1 MDIQLSEKKIKDLC
15 GTVAYKKGDSFYR
28 AGKVTFLK
36 EETEMCTAIV
46 KGAEEFQV
54 NITTS
59 GATQIQAKCSCPT
72 LKNVRKHCQ
81 HIAAVLLALHERQQE
96 VPDDLTT
103 GFLQLFDRKPTRQI
117 GQQRHF
123 EQREQLRA
131 SFIVSPVEISPD
143 DYLIGIRIEVNQ
155 QKVLEIREFL
165 LNVYLNRDSVIS
177 PHLTVEPDR
186 HYFAA
191 EEDAV
196 LHQLIRVV
204 QDERSYVGTLPTVA
218 KLEVERLLI
227 PPTSWEILF
236 ALLMKTN
243 PAIEQ
248 DGILSKLRISD
259 LPPPVTFKLE
269 EAGDDCKLRITGLN
283 NLVTL
288 SGYNGVFS
296 QGTLYRLKEEDVS
309 RLVEMKR
316 MLNGEHEP
324 RIPEENIEPFIKTI
338 LPGLKRIGEATVSA
352 ELTAKLRTM
361 PLKAKLYLD
370 RLKNRLLAGVEFH
383 YGQVVIQPLDPN
395 EPSGITVIRD
405 DEKEA
410 QILQLMKES
419 GFAETEGGYY
429 LQNEELEYEFLYH
442 TLPKLQQLV
451 QVYATTAIRTRIV
464 PNTVIP
470 TIRVNAV
477 RTNYLEF
484 TFEMKGI
491 PDAEIKAILAALRE
505 KQKYYRLRDG
515 ALLSLETKEM
525 DEIRRFMMSAPVQP
539 EDFETMLNMPAIDG
553 LKLLDL
559 IEESD
564 VFQAEQS
571 FKQFTDRLLKPE
583 QLDVQLPE
591 SLEHQLRDYQKT
603 GYKWLKTLAAYRFGG
618 VLADDMGLGKTIQSI
633 AFIVSELP
641 SIRERKEPVLIV
653 CPSSLT
659 YNWQRELTKFAPDI
673 QSLIIDGSKAER
685 QLMEQD
691 LSGMDVII
699 MSYPIVRRDIKW
711 AEKQYFHTVFFDEAQ
726 AFKNPITQTA
736 RAVKRLQADHR
747 FALTGT
753 PIENAP
759 EELWSIYYVV
769 FPQLFGGLREFSNL
783 RKKAITKRVRPFL
796 LRRMKENVLS
806 ELPGK
811 IETVDMTDLL
821 PEQKKLY
828 AAYLAKLRHDTLKH
842 LDKDT
847 IRKNRIRILAGLTRL
862 RQICC
867 HPELFIEGY
876 KGGSA
881 KFDQLL
887 QILEDAKRSNRRVL
901 IFSQFTKMLHLI
913 GRELNRRGE
922 SFFYLDGQTPSEE
935 RVDMCQQFNDGE
947 HDLFLI
953 SLKAGGTGLNL
964 TGADTVILYD
974 LWWNPAVEVQATDRA
989 YRIGQKNTVNVIKLV
1004 TKGTIEE
1011 KMVTLQD
1018 HKNRMIED
1026 LIGQGDASKLTEED
1040 IRELLMN

>member
-1 MDIQLSEKKIKDLC
+1 MDIQLTEKKIKDLC

-28 AGKVTFLK
+28 AGKVTLLN
-36 EETEMCTAIV
+36 EEPETVTATV

-54 NITTS
+54 TITNGGTAQFQ
-59 GATQIQAKCSCPT
+59 ATCSCPT

-81 HIAAVLLALHERQQE
+81 HIAAVLLALHERQKE
-96 VPDDLTT
+96 APDDLTS
-103 GFLQLFDRKPTRQI
+103 GFMQLFDRKPKRQS
-117 GQQRHF
+117 GEQRHF

-131 SFIVSPVEISPD
+131 RFIVSPVEMSPE

-155 QKVLEIREFL
+155 QKVQEIRDFL
-165 LNVYLNRDSVIS
+165 LNVYLNRESIIS
-177 PHLTVEPDR
+177 PDLTVEPSR

-196 LHQLIRVV
+196 LHQLIRVI
-204 QDERSYVGTLPTVA
+204 QDERTYTGTLPTSA
-218 KLEVERLLI
+218 KLEVDRMLI
-227 PPTSWEILF
+227 PPTSWEILLS
-236 ALLMKTN
+236 LLTKTN
-243 PAIEQ
+243 PSIEQ

-259 LPPPVTFKLE
+259 MPPPVTFKLE
-269 EAGDDCKLRITGLN
+269 EDGEDCKLRITGLN
-283 NLVTL
+283 DLIPL
-288 SGYNGVFS
+288 PSYNAVFAQGVFH
-296 QGTLYRLKEEDVS
+296 QLKEEDVS
-309 RLVEMKR
+309 RLVDMRR
-316 MLNGEHEP
+316 MLNGEDKLP
-324 RIPEENIEPFIKTI
+324 IPEENVEDFIKNI
-338 LPGLKRIGEATVSA
+338 LPGLKRIGEASVS
-352 ELTAKLRTM
+352 TAITTRLRTM

-383 YGQVVIQPLDPN
+383 YGQVIIQPLDPN
-395 EPSGITVIRD
+395 EPAGETIIRD
-405 DEKEA
+405 DQKEA
-410 QILQLMKES
+410 QIIQLMKES

-429 LQNEELEYEFLYH
+429 LQNEELEYEFLFH

-451 QVYATTAIRTRIV
+451 QVYATTAIRARIV
-464 PNTVIP
+464 PNTVLP
-470 TIRVNAV
+470 TIRVNTV

-505 KQKYYRLRDG
+505 KLKYYRLRDG

-525 DEIRRFMMSAPVQP
+525 DEIRRFMVSVPAQP
-539 EDFETMLNMPAIDG
+539 EDFETMLNMPAVDG
-553 LKLLDL
+553 LRLLDL

-571 FKQFTDRLLKPE
+571 FKEFTDRLLQPE
-583 QLDVQLPE
+583 RLDVQLPE
-591 SLEHQLRDYQKT
+591 SMKYLLRDYQKT

-653 CPSSLT
+653 CPSSVT

-685 QLMEQD
+685 QLLEQD
-691 LSGMDVII
+691 LSGLDVLI
-699 MSYPIVRRDIKW
+699 MSYPIIRRDIKW
-711 AEKQYFHTVFFDEAQ
+711 AEKQQFHTIFFDEAQ

-796 LRRMKENVLS
+796 LRRMKEDVLS

-811 IETVDMTDLL
+811 IETVDATDLL

-881 KFDQLL
+881 KFDQLM

-913 GRELNRRGE
+913 GRELNGRGE

-935 RVDMCQQFNDGE
+935 RVDLCQRFNDGE
-947 HDLFLI
+947 RDLFLI

-974 LWWNPAVEVQATDRA
+974 LWWNPAVEVQAADRA
-989 YRIGQKNTVNVIKLV
+989 YRMGQKNQVNVIKLV
-1004 TKGTIEE
+1004 SKGTIEE
-1011 KMVTLQD
+1011 KMVSLQD

-1026 LIGQGDASKLTEED
+1026 LIGQGDSSKLTEDD

>member
-1 MDIQLSEKKIKDLC
+1 MDIELTERKIKELC
-15 GTVAYKKGDSFYR
+15 GTASYKRGE
-28 AGKVTFLK
+28 TFLRRQK
-36 EETEMCTAIV
+36 VSIIENLSESCAAVVNGT
-46 KGAEEFQV
+46 EEFQITV
-54 NITTS
+54 NKD
-59 GATQIQAKCSCPT
+59 QAGDILASCSCPS
-72 LKNVRKHCQ
+72 LGSYEKYCQ
-81 HIAAVLLALHERQQE
+81 HIAAVLLALREKQTEQA
-96 VPDDLTT
+96 DLTA
-103 GFLQLFDRKPTRQI
+103 GFMKLFERKPMQRS
-117 GQQRHF
+117 GEQRHF
-123 EQREQLRA
+123 ENREKVMTQFVL
-131 SFIVSPVEISPD
+131 SPVEIGPN
-143 DYLIGIRIEVNQ
+143 DYLMGIRLVVNEQRIE
-155 QKVLEIREFL
+155 LIREFL
-165 LNVYLNRDSVIS
+165 SNVYLNRKNSMLPGQVID
-177 PHLTVEPDR
+177 PER
-186 HYFAA
+186 HYFTT

-204 QDERSYVGTLPTVA
+204 QDERSYLGTHTPHA
-218 KLEVERLLI
+218 QMEDDRLLI
-227 PPTSWEILF
+227 PSTSWETLL

-243 PAIEQ
+243 PVVELN
-248 DGILSKLRISD
+248 GNTTKLHITNGA
-259 LPPPVTFKLE
+259 PPLTFLLE
-269 EAGDDCKLRITGLN
+269 EAGEDCRLQMTGLDE
-283 NLVTL
+283 LVIL
-288 SGYNGVFS
+288 SGYNAVYTG
-296 QGTLYRLKEEDVS
+296 GTIYQLPEHDVS
-309 RLVEMKR
+309 LLVEMKR
-316 MLNGEHEP
+316 MLKGEHALF
-324 RIPEENIEPFIKTI
+324 IPTEKVEAFIKNT
-338 LPGLKRIGEATVSA
+338 LQGLKKVGSVKISPA
-352 ELTAKLRTM
+352 LTEKLKKV

-383 YGQVVIQPLDPN
+383 YGRVMIQPLDPN
-395 EPSGITVIRD
+395 EPSHAAVIRD

-410 QILQLMKES
+410 HILHLMKES

-442 TLPKLQQLV
+442 ILPKLQPLV
-451 QVYATTAIRTRIV
+451 QVYATTAIRARIV

-470 TIRVNAV
+470 TIRVNAE
-477 RTNYLEF
+477 RNNYLEF

-491 PDAEIKAILAALRE
+491 PDAEIKAILAALQE

-525 DEIRRFMMSAPVQP
+525 DEIRRFMMSAPEQP
-539 EDFETMLNMPAIDG
+539 EDFETILNMPAIDG
-553 LKLLDL
+553 LKLLNL
-559 IEESD
+559 IEDSD
-564 VFQAEQS
+564 VFQPEQS
-571 FKQFTDRLLKPE
+571 FKEFTDRLLKPE
-583 QLDVQLPE
+583 QLDVVVPVSMEPL
-591 SLEHQLRDYQKT
+591 LRDYQKT
-603 GYKWLKTLAAYRFGG
+603 GYKWMKTLAAYRFGG

-641 SIRERKEPVLIV
+641 LIRERKAPVLIV

-659 YNWQRELTKFAPDI
+659 YNWERELTKFAPDI

-685 QLMEQD
+685 QELEKD
-691 LSGMDVII
+691 LDGLDVII

-711 AEKQYFHTVFFDEAQ
+711 VERQHFHTIFFDEAQ
-726 AFKNPITQTA
+726 AFKNPVTQTA

-769 FPQLFGGLREFSNL
+769 FPHLFGGLREFSNL
-783 RKKAITKRVRPFL
+783 RKKSITRRVRPFL
-796 LRRMKENVLS
+796 LRRMKEDVLP

-811 IETVDMTDLL
+811 IETIDAADLL

-867 HPELFIEGY
+867 HPSLFVEGY
-876 KGGSA
+876 SGGSA

-901 IFSQFTKMLHLI
+901 IFSQFTKMLNLI

-947 HDLFLI
+947 RDLFLI

-974 LWWNPAVEVQATDRA
+974 LWWNPAVEVQAADRA
-989 YRIGQKNTVNVIKLV
+989 YRMGQKNTVEVIKLV
-1004 TKGTIEE
+1004 AKGTIEE

-1018 HKNRMIED
+1018 QKTKMIDD
-1026 LIGQGDASKLTEED
+1026 LIGQGDGSQLTEDD